1 MDTWE
6 RQKVVEIA
14 IDQVKDRL
22 PVIVHVGPYLLRQ
35 LLNLQDMPM
44 NVVHRRYHQYHPST
58 IDLALTRSTTIIRTY
73 LMLCPFLDYIQH
85 CCYNRG

>member
-22 PVIVHVGPYLLRQ
+22 PVIVHVGAISTKTTVELARHAYECG
-35 LLNLQDMPM
+35 D
-44 NVVHRRYHQYHPST
+44 RRYHQYHPST